1 MSGAVLGLEHSAV
14 QLNFRTGL
22 LLSWLPWGGLGV
34 TARRPECAFRWLRLV
49 LSLRGQRTHRGPI
62 PTLKSFST
70 LGLCFRYTCEVR
82 MWTRTGAGVRAHLR
96 VTCAVGPVLEL
107 LSCFCE
113 F

>member
-49 LSLRGQRTHRGPI
+49 LSLRGQRTHRGLI
-62 PTLKSFST
+62 PTLKSFSIP
-70 LGLCFRYTCEVR
+70 
-82 MWTRTGAGVRAHLR
+82 GAVFSLHLR
-96 VTCAVGPVLEL
+96 SAYVDAYGCRCACPSACYLRRRAGPRAPFVFL
-107 LSCFCE
+107 
-113 F
+113 

>member
-1 MSGAVLGLEHSAV
+1 MPLGGCVSCSLSGGRG
-14 QLNFRTGL
+14 RTGDP
-22 LLSWLPWGGLGV
+22 SPHSSPS
-34 TARRPECAFRWLRLV
+34 A
-49 LSLRGQRTHRGPI
+49 S
-62 PTLKSFST
+62 

-82 MWTRTGAGVRAHLR
+82 MWTRTGAGVRARLH